1 MGGIKVLAV
10 GNVYTLFAA
19 GSFGV
24 CAFRIKPLENLS
36 GCCRQFRQA
45 KVREITSLPY
55 GHQRNALVSIT
66 V

>member
-1 MGGIKVLAV
+1 MGGIKVLAA

-24 CAFRIKPLENLS
+24 YAFRINPLENLFD
-36 GCCRQFRQA
+36 CCRQFRHA
-45 KVREITSLPY
+45 KVCEITSPPY
-55 GHQRNALVSIT
+55 SQRRNALVSIT